1 MVLAALGKRDSD
13 LADDPN
19 ATVFGEPEQNAV
31 KRQAVRVWTYSLL
44 TGAVLAAVVWV
55 SVIVVR

>member
-1 MVLAALGKRDSD
+1 VVLAALGKRDSD
-13 LADDPN
+13 LANDPD

-55 SVIVVR
+55 AVIVVR